1 MDQGRS
7 REEGFGYTMSR
18 LYTFKFTIECASD
31 GDGDADLA
39 RVEQLIDL
47 SMQDLV
53 EDDEF
58 IAALDETISVTIQV
72 TPQFG

>member
-1 MDQGRS
+1 M
-7 REEGFGYTMSR
+7 TR
-18 LYTFKFTIECASD
+18 LYTYKFTIECAGE
-31 GDGDADLA
+31 GDPDLA
-39 RVEQLIDL
+39 RVEQLLDL